1 MYHFLN
7 VFLITNDN
15 LQIVG
20 PPGPPGPA
28 GVPGLQGPP
37 GIKGDRGMDG
47 IKGEPVSFSVFKIID
62 FMALKIYVCFR
73 ERRV

>member
-1 MYHFLN
+1 MTY
-7 VFLITNDN
+7 II

-20 PPGPPGPA
+20 PPGPPGPP

-47 IKGEPVSFSVFKIID
+47 IKGEPVS
-62 FMALKIYVCFR
+62 YVLLVLCSTLNYIVIGR
-73 ERRV
+73 KRCKR